1 MMDTDDQALAVA
13 PGWRWGR
20 YARMGLGLAI
30 SLLCL
35 WLALR
40 DIALDALLISLRQA
54 QPAWVALALLSVLLT
69 NLAKAVRWRL
79 LFYPHHRHLPIRS
92 LLAILLSGQ
101 AVSLA
106 IPVRG
111 GELLRAYLVG
121 ARFGDSKA
129 QTLATVGVEKILD
142 LAMLALCVLA
152 VTPFLVMTD
161 AAGAA
166 ALTGR
171 RTVMTLAALTL
182 LAGAIIGLHW
192 RQQWM
197 TLARRVL
204 DRLPNNRGARWI
216 GLLDAALR
224 GLDALH
230 YPSVVMRVVL
240 WSLVI
245 WLLAG
250 STNYLTLLALH
261 VPGDWV
267 VSFTLLAVLQAGISV
282 PSSPGKIGV
291 FQYLC
296 QLTLTWFGVAAVH
309 GFAVGV
315 LLYVVAPLALMIG
328 GGLALLWQTWQL
340 RRDAPAAVV
349 RGLRAGERR
358 EAEEARP

>member
-1 MMDTDDQALAVA
+1 MDMDDQAPAVS
-13 PGWRWGR
+13 PGQRWRRYGR
-20 YARMGLGLAI
+20 VGLGLAV

-40 DIALDALLISLRQA
+40 DIAFDAVLVSLRQA
-54 QPAWVALALLSVLLT
+54 QLTWVALALLSVLVT
-69 NLAKAVRWRL
+69 NLAKAARWRL
-79 LFYPHHRHLPIRS
+79 LFYPHHRHLPIHS
-92 LLAILLSGQ
+92 LFAILLSGQ
-101 AVSLA
+101 AVTLA
-106 IPVRG
+106 MPVRG
-111 GELLRAYLVG
+111 GELVRAYLVG

-129 QTLATVGVEKILD
+129 QTLATVGVEKMLD
-142 LAMLALCVLA
+142 LALLALCVLA
-152 VTPFLVMTD
+152 LSPFLVASN

-166 ALTGR
+166 ALTSR
-171 RTVMTLAALTL
+171 RTTMILAALVL

-197 TLARRVL
+197 SLARRAL
-204 DRLPNNRGARWI
+204 DRLPNNRGGRWI
-216 GLLDAALR
+216 GWLDAALR
-224 GLDALH
+224 GLDAFR
-230 YPSVVMRVVL
+230 YPTVVIRVVL

-250 STNYLTLLALH
+250 STNYLTLLALRL
-261 VPGDWV
+261 PGDWV
-267 VSFTLLAVLQAGISV
+267 VSFTLLAILQAGISV

-296 QLTLTWFGVAAVH
+296 QLTLTWFGMAAVH

-340 RRDAPAAVV
+340 RRDAPSAIV
-349 RGLRAGERR
+349 RDLRAGERR
-358 EAEEARP
+358 QSEEARP